1 MTTTKALPGCAARNR
16 RSERWR
22 KQWQKWRW
30 LSVKRWSG
38 AREAAAGFRD
48 LAETITDFDT
58 MRYLL
63 INRFGWTYGHAS
75 DCIELLEK
83 MTGITLER

>member
-1 MTTTKALPGCAARNR
+1 MAKTVAEMALAFGEEM
-16 RSERWR
+16 ER
-22 KQWQKWRW
+22 
-30 LSVKRWSG
+30 